1 MALNSFKYGKE
12 TTNARIYSCVTPNTS
27 PMHKHGAVNLRIK
40 PLRKQYLECEIAL
53 EILAHS
59 IETTITVIDTNEQL
73 FSYCGDSLED
83 ALRAFQEQLKQEE
96 AHL

>member
-27 PMHKHGAVNLRIK
+27 PMHKHGVINLRIK

-73 FSYCGDSLED
+73 FSYCGDTLED

>member
-1 MALNSFKYGKE
+1 
-12 TTNARIYSCVTPNTS
+12 
-27 PMHKHGAVNLRIK
+27 MHKHGAINLRIK
-40 PLRKQYLECEIAL
+40 PMKMTVYSRLRKQYLECEIAL

-73 FSYCGDSLED
+73 FSYCGDTLED